1 MFSRSKKKKKKKSV
15 GAGRKRYC
23 CDKHGSVLN
32 LVFVVRDF
40 SAKKKKNKIRCR
52 KIPFIVIQKNC
63 RFYFFDS
70 FFNRY
75 NIFTYYKSIYYLLGI
90 FTVKSF

>member
-63 RFYFFDS
+63 RFYLILSLIGIIFLCTISLFIIYLGFS
-70 FFNRY
+70 LLKVFN
-75 NIFTYYKSIYYLLGI
+75 
-90 FTVKSF
+90 